1 MRRFHILRRRTPIMI
16 VRGRTLIL
24 AMLGIAAAVTLFV
37 IARPHY
43 QSAAKPVRELPVY
56 SVDRSEPW
64 VSLTFDAAWGNEDTQ
79 ELIDILARYNAKAT
93 FFVVGDWVRRFP
105 ESVKALH
112 DAGHEVMSHS
122 DKHKHMNAMSA
133 EQIRADLDT
142 CNRAIAAITGV
153 TPHLFR
159 PPYGEYDN
167 ELILTARGMGIEVIQ
182 WDVDSHDWMKRSA
195 AQIRE
200 RVVSKVRSG
209 SIVLFHNAALN
220 TPAALPGI
228 LEDLSGKGF
237 EFVTVSQM
245 LFDGPTKINHEGKQM
260 RANP

>member
-1 MRRFHILRRRTPIMI
+1 
-16 VRGRTLIL
+16 
-24 AMLGIAAAVTLFV
+24 MLGIAAVVATAAM
-37 IARPHY
+37 IRPYY
-43 QSAAKPVRELPVY
+43 QSVSKPVRELPVY
-56 SVDRSEPW
+56 SVDRIEPW

-79 ELIDILARYNAKAT
+79 QLIDILARYDAKAT

-122 DKHKHMNAMSA
+122 DKHKHMNALSA
-133 EQIRADLDT
+133 AEIKADLEA
-142 CNRAIAAITGV
+142 CNRAIAAVTGV

-167 ELILTARGMGIEVIQ
+167 ELILTARGMGIETIQ

-195 AQIRE
+195 DEIRS
-200 RVVSKVRSG
+200 RVVTRVKNG
-209 SIVLFHNAALN
+209 SIILFHNAALN

-237 EFVTVSQM
+237 SFVTVSQI
-245 LFDGPTKINHEGKQM
+245 LLDGPTKINHEGRQT
-260 RANP
+260 RA

>member
-1 MRRFHILRRRTPIMI
+1 
-16 VRGRTLIL
+16 
-24 AMLGIAAAVTLFV
+24 MLGIAAVITFVVTV
-37 IARPHY
+37 RPYYH
-43 QSAAKPVRELPVY
+43 SVSKPVRELPVY
-56 SVDRSEPW
+56 SVDRAEPW

-79 ELIDILARYNAKAT
+79 QLIDILAQYNAKAT
-93 FFVVGDWVRRFP
+93 FFVVGDWARRYP

-112 DAGHEVMSHS
+112 SAGHEVMSHS
-122 DKHKHMNAMSA
+122 DKHKHMNTLSA
-133 EQIRADLDT
+133 EQIRADLEA
-142 CNRAIAAITGV
+142 CNRDIAAITGV

-195 AQIRE
+195 EQIRE
-200 RVVSKVRSG
+200 RVVTRVRNG

-228 LEDLSGKGF
+228 LADLSAKGY
-237 EFVTVSQM
+237 EFVTVSRI
-245 LFDGPTKINHEGKQM
+245 LLDGPTRINHEGKQM
-260 RANP
+260 RAG